1 MQMRDCDTISSSCT
15 IFKEQRLGRLQVA
28 AMSSG
33 SHSFQKQ
40 HIKKRGSPRLGSE
53 HICKEEG
60 LWLKENPDSCA
71 QIAAC
76 VAGRQTKIPSKAGI
90 STAVIRRDQS

>member
-40 HIKKRGSPRLGSE
+40 HIRAGGSPGLGSE
-53 HICKEEG
+53 HICKAEG
-60 LWLKENPDSCA
+60 LWLKMNPDSGA

-76 VAGRQTKIPSKAGI
+76 VAWRQAKIPSKAGI
-90 STAVIRRDQS
+90 STAVILRDQS